1 MRLMAQLE
9 VLHQWTRMFKALIER
24 FESKNYAHFNVLMR
38 SEDLARVF
46 IELLALT
53 ANQGSA
59 RYHNS
64 LISFSGLQKLDQILN
79 QTKTNVL
86 EAYNM
91 VIEYALQ
98 MNENVQMTSP
108 IVTKC
113 IAIAPNLIIS
123 ARTIA
128 TDPDLESYLEDETY
142 SEMVV

>member
-1 MRLMAQLE
+1 M
-9 VLHQWTRMFKALIER
+9 
-24 FESKNYAHFNVLMR
+24 
-38 SEDLARVF
+38 
-46 IELLALT
+46 T